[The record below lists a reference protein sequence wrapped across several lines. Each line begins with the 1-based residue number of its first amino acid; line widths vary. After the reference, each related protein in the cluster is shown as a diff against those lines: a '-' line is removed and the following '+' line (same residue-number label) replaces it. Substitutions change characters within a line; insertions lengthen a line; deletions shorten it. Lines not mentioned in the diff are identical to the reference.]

1 MQEKAGQL
9 NVLPTQMVIS
19 QKRFLKEIKTGKM
32 KIFIEE
38 QKFNQPLVIIIH
50 SIAFIGVGIT
60 TYNNWPLNSTASFS
74 QKLGAFSGLIFI
86 ALIAILFL
94 FMKLKTRVDVIGIHN
109 QFYPFHFR
117 YKTIRWAAI
126 DKCYLRKYNAISE
139 YGGWGNKFSLFGK
152 NGKSFTTKG
161 NIGLQLKLKNGKNIL
176 IGTQK
181 KEELQRTLDNYKDKI
196 TSK

>member
-1 MQEKAGQL
+1 
-9 NVLPTQMVIS
+9 
-19 QKRFLKEIKTGKM
+19 M

-60 TYNNWPLNSTASFS
+60 TYNNWPVNSTASFS

-86 ALIAILFL
+86 ALVAILFL
-94 FMKLKTRVDVIGIHN
+94 FMKLKTRVDEMGIHN
-109 QFYPFHFR
+109 QFYPFHVS
-117 YKTIRWAAI
+117 YKTISWAAI

-139 YGGWGNKFSLFGK
+139 YGGWGYKFSLFGK

-161 NIGLQLKLKNGKNIL
+161 KIGLQLKLKNGKKIL
-176 IGTQK
+176 IGTHK
-181 KEELQRTLDNYKDKI
+181 KEELQHTLDNYKDKI
-196 TSK
+196 ISKIN